1 MENEKFFNYYVE
13 LLTSSLHDAIG
24 KNLVFQTQA
33 KIAKEDLDLKVQT
46 IESLSSKLE
55 EYSKLEETVEKTVQ
69 EKSAELNNKLQ
80 EINSL
85 IQERDAAKNEASHI
99 EIFRNELI
107 TAKQQIQNKDVEIN
121 RIKNENQTLI
131 LSVRQ
136 ELEREIQNKDAEI
149 NRIKNENRNTISE
162 IKNEQDIKLKEL
174 EEEIK
179 YLKLTPSQ
187 KRKYDLVNKIGTE
200 ISEKEEKINKDG
212 GNF

>member
-99 EIFRNELI
+99 ETFRNELI
-107 TAKQQIQNKDVEIN
+107 TAKQQIQNKDAEIN
-121 RIKNENQTLI
+121 RIKNENQ
-131 LSVRQ
+131 
-136 ELEREIQNKDAEI
+136 
-149 NRIKNENRNTISE
+149 NTISE
-162 IKNEQDIKLKEL
+162 IKNKQDIKLKEL